1 MQLVALDVTGL
12 LLAVAERQQPFA
24 DAVPFTFLA
33 MRAGA
38 IPVER
43 LITVTNPVKRTGEMR
58 SSGTTIASEGTAHT
72 FVLAEPDGR
81 NTGVTDCSIGTAC
94 AVGMPDQWTDRV
106 PELQREGGS
115 MEI

>member
-1 MQLVALDVTGL
+1 MQLVALDVMGL

-38 IPVER
+38 IPVEG
-43 LITVTNPVKRTGEMR
+43 LITVTKPAKTGEMR
-58 SSGTTIASEGTAHT
+58 SSGTTTVSEGTAHT
-72 FVLAEPDGR
+72 FVLAETDGR
-81 NTGVTDCSIGTAC
+81 NTGVTDCSIGTPC
-94 AVGMPDQWTDRV
+94 AVGMPDQRIDRV